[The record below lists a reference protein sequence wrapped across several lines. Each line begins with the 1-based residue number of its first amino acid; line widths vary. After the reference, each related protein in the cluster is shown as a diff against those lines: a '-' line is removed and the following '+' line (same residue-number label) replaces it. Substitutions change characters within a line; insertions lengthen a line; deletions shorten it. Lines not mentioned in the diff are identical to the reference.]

1 MTMNAD
7 QTPASV
13 IPPATAVVLN
23 WRRPGDTLGAV
34 TSLRRSSWPRLDVLV
49 VENGSGDDSAE
60 RLSAELPDGVEL
72 LVMERNL
79 GFAGGSNAG
88 IRRAIERGADFVF
101 LLNSDARVT
110 ETTVEGLI
118 NALIAH
124 PEAGAAGPAV
134 LGAADPPVL
143 ESLGGVIDLRS
154 GRIRHLGAGQ
164 PWSAQV
170 PAPAPRRTD
179 MINGCA
185 FMVRREAVERAGLM
199 DERFFCYLEEA
210 DWCLRLAA
218 AGLPVLLVPGEI
230 VRHVGGASLGGA
242 SSAVRVYFGVRNHL
256 LLLRRN
262 AGRRRPGRWL
272 RAVNVCALWLLF
284 LFLSSTIGKREGLA
298 MLWRGLFDYRRGRFG
313 GAMLEQ

>member
-1 MTMNAD
+1 MNAD
-7 QTPASV
+7 DTPARGT
-13 IPPATAVVLN
+13 PPAAAVVLN
-23 WRRPGDTLGAV
+23 WRRPEDTLGAV
-34 TSLRRSSWPRLDVLV
+34 ASLRRSSWSRLDVLV
-49 VENGSGDDSAE
+49 VENGSGDDSVE

-72 LVMERNL
+72 LVMDRNL

-110 ETTVEGLI
+110 ETTVQGLI
-118 NALIAH
+118 NALIAN

-134 LGAADPPVL
+134 LGATDPPVL

-164 PWSAQV
+164 PWAAQR
-170 PAPAPRRTD
+170 PAPDPRPTD

-185 FMVRREAVERAGLM
+185 FMVRRKAVERAGLM

-218 AGLPVLLVPGEI
+218 AGLPVLLVPGET
-230 VRHVGGASLGGA
+230 VRHSGGASLGGT
-242 SSAVRVYFGVRNHL
+242 SSALRVYFGVRNHL

-262 AGRRRPGRWL
+262 AGRRLPGRWL
-272 RAVNVCALWLLF
+272 RAVNVSALWLLF
-284 LFLSSTIGKREGLA
+284 LLLSSGIRKREGLA
-298 MLWRGLFDYRRGRFG
+298 MLWRGLSDYRKGRFG